1 MIASAG
7 AEARSPF
14 AVLVAAIFASSMSY
28 IDITALTVALPIVKA
43 KLPASDSQAQW
54 IVEGYLLFLAA
65 LILVGGA
72 LGDRYGRRRV
82 FALGTW
88 LFTLASLCCALAS
101 GPAFL
106 SGARCVQGAGA
117 SMMIPGSLS

>member
-7 AEARSPF
+7 AGARSPF

-54 IVEGYLLFLAA
+54 IVEGYLLFLSA
-65 LILVGGA
+65 LILIGDKLGLYRAMADGA
-72 LGDRYGRRRV
+72 AVTPAELAARTGTSARYVRE
-82 FALGTW
+82 W
-88 LFTLASLCCALAS
+88 LNAN
-101 GPAFL
+101 
-106 SGARCVQGAGA
+106 VE
-117 SMMIPGSLS
+117 